1 MLCFRTFFAESSTW
15 VAGVLPLGAK
25 ASSTGAKALLTV
37 ASVPFIS
44 VKERST
50 VAKVCFVCAKGSFIG
65 AEALPIGAEVRT
77 QTAKVRTNGEDVQ
90 TRRASKLI
98 SF

>member
-1 MLCFRTFFAESSTW
+1 
-15 VAGVLPLGAK
+15 
-25 ASSTGAKALLTV
+25 
-37 ASVPFIS
+37 
-44 VKERST
+44 
-50 VAKVCFVCAKGSFIG
+50 VCAKGSFIG

-90 TRRASKLI
+90 TIRASKLI